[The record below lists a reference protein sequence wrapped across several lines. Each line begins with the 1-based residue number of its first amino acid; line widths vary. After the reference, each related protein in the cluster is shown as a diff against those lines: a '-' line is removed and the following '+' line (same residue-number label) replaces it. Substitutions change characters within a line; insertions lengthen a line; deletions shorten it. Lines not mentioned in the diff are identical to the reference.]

1 LFGGIV
7 AIVGLVVCAYGA
19 VKYFTGSS
27 FSDELAIAQ
36 TINLSVA
43 QCVAFGFIAFV
54 LGGIL
59 LFAS

>member
-1 LFGGIV
+1 MV
-7 AIVGLVVCAYGA
+7 AIMGLGVCAYAG
-19 VKYFTGSS
+19 VKYMTGSS
-27 FSDELAIAQ
+27 FSDQLAIAQ
-36 TINLSVA
+36 SINLSVA

>member
-1 LFGGIV
+1 MV
-7 AIVGLVVCAYGA
+7 AIVGLFVCAYGG

-36 TINLSVA
+36 SIKLSVA

-54 LGGIL
+54 LGHQT
-59 LFAS
+59 SS